1 MKVAPPLILSNLIE
15 VKLMAEE
22 LIRFEKIRKEFPGV
36 IANNDID
43 LTINKGEIHA
53 IVGENGAG
61 KTTLLKILYGLHQPT
76 SGRIYIDG
84 KKEKIA
90 NPAQAIKMGIGMVHQ
105 HFMLIPSFTIAEN
118 IVLGYEPRQKSIFTD
133 FKKAEAVTKEL
144 VSEYGLKVDPLQKV
158 EDVSVGIQQ
167 RIEILKVLYHGAEI
181 LILDEPTA
189 VLTPQETEE
198 LFAVIKSLVQEKNK
212 TVIFITHKLN
222 EVMNI
227 SDRVTVMRAGKKL
240 KTMATQNATKAQ
252 IAELMVGR
260 EVLLSEL
267 DRDSNKGPARLEVQ
281 QLKARDNRNLEAVKD
296 ISLKVHS
303 GEILGIAGVEGNG
316 QSELVEVIAGLR
328 ELDSGKIIINGRDLS
343 AASSGEI
350 RRSGVVHIPEDR
362 LKNGMSKEATIA
374 ENLLMGKQY
383 QQEFSLNKIQLK
395 QQAVKKEAENL
406 IEQFDIRT
414 PGAEV
419 SAGSLSGGNMQK
431 MVIAREFSFNSPILL
446 ISQPTRGVDI
456 GAIEFIHQQIMKKR
470 NEGCAVLLVSAE
482 LDEIM
487 RLSDRILTIY
497 EGQITGEFKN
507 NEDLSKKEIG
517 LYMTEKRG
525 EAN

>member
-1 MKVAPPLILSNLIE
+1 
-15 VKLMAEE
+15 MAEE

-36 IANNDID
+36 VANNDID

-61 KTTLLKILYGLHQPT
+61 KTTLLKILYGMHQPT
-76 SGRIYIDG
+76 AGKIYIEG
-84 KKEKIA
+84 QEEKIA
-90 NPAQAIKMGIGMVHQ
+90 SPAQAIKMGIGMVHQ

-133 FKKAEAVTKEL
+133 FKKAEKITEQLQA
-144 VSEYGLKVDPLQKV
+144 EYGLAVDPLQKV

-198 LFAVIKSLVQEKNK
+198 LFEVIKTLVKEKNK

-227 SDRVTVMRAGKKL
+227 SDRVTVMRDGKKL
-240 KTMATQNATKAQ
+240 QTMATETATKEK

-267 DRDSNKGPARLEVQ
+267 EREAKSGDVKLEVQ
-281 QLKARDNRNLEAVKD
+281 AINARDNRNLKAVKD
-296 ISLKVHS
+296 ISFKVHS

-316 QSELVEVIAGLR
+316 QSEMVEVITGLR
-328 ELDSGKIIINGRDLS
+328 ELESGKIMINSRDLS
-343 AASSGEI
+343 KSSSGEI
-350 RRSGVVHIPEDR
+350 RRNGVAHIPEDR

-383 QQEFSLNKIQLK
+383 QKDFAANKIHLK
-395 QQAVKKEAENL
+395 QQAVKKEAANL
-406 IEQFDIRT
+406 IEEFDIRT
-414 PGAEV
+414 PSAEV

-431 MVIAREFSFNSPILL
+431 MVIAREFSFDSLILL

-456 GAIEFIHQQIMKKR
+456 GAIEFIHHEIR
-470 NEGCAVLLVSAE
+470 NNRTEGCAVLLISAE

-497 EGQITGEFKN
+497 EGEITGEFTN
-507 NEDLSKKEIG
+507 DEDLSKQEIG
-517 LYMTEKRG
+517 LYMTENRG
-525 EAN
+525 EPID

>member
-1 MKVAPPLILSNLIE
+1 MKVASPLFLSKVIE
-15 VKLMAEE
+15 VKVMAAE

-76 SGRIYIDG
+76 SGRIYIEG
-84 KKEKIA
+84 KEEKIA
-90 NPAQAIKMGIGMVHQ
+90 NPAQAIKRGIGMVHQ

-118 IVLGYEPRQKSIFTD
+118 IVLGYEPRRKSIFTD
-133 FKKAEAVTKEL
+133 LKKAETVTKKL
-144 VSEYGLKVDPLQKV
+144 AAEYGLEVDPLQKV
-158 EDVSVGIQQ
+158 VDVSVGIQQ
-167 RIEILKVLYHGAEI
+167 RIEILKVLYHGADI

-198 LFAVIKSLVQEKNK
+198 LFEVIKNLVKEKNK

-240 KTMATQNATKAQ
+240 KTMPTQSATKAQ

-260 EVLLSEL
+260 EVLLAEL
-267 DRDSNKGPARLEVQ
+267 ERASNKGPARLEVQ
-281 QLKARDNRNLEAVKD
+281 KLKARDNRNLEAVKD
-296 ISLKVHS
+296 ISFQVHS

-328 ELDSGKIIINGRDLS
+328 EIDSGKIIINGRDLS
-343 AASSGEI
+343 AAQSGEI
-350 RRSGVVHIPEDR
+350 RDSGVVHIPEDR
-362 LKNGMSKEATIA
+362 LKNGMSKEASIA

-383 QQEFSLNKIQLK
+383 QKDFAVKKIQLK
-395 QQAVKKEAENL
+395 QQAVKQEAENL

-470 NEGCAVLLVSAE
+470 NDGCAVLLVSAE

-497 EGQITGEFKN
+497 EGQITGEFENDK
-507 NEDLSKKEIG
+507 DLSKKEIG
-517 LYMTEKRG
+517 LYMTENRG

>member
-1 MKVAPPLILSNLIE
+1 
-15 VKLMAEE
+15 MAEE
-22 LIRFEKIRKEFPGV
+22 LIRFENIRKEFPGV
-36 IANNDID
+36 VANDDIN
-43 LTINKGEIHA
+43 LTINKREIHA

-61 KTTLLKILYGLHQPT
+61 KTTLLKILYGMHRPT
-76 SGRIYIDG
+76 AGKIYIEG
-84 KKEKIA
+84 SEVKIN
-90 NPAQAIKMGIGMVHQ
+90 NPSQAIKMGIGMVHQ

-118 IVLGYEPRQKSIFTD
+118 IVLGYEPRQKNIFTD
-133 FKKAEAVTKEL
+133 FKKAEEITNQLKN
-144 VSEYGLKVDPLQKV
+144 EYGLQVEPLQKV
-158 EDVSVGIQQ
+158 EDISVGIQQ

-198 LFAVIKSLVQEKNK
+198 LFEVIKKLVKEKNK

-227 SDRVTVMRAGKKL
+227 SDRVTVMRDGKKL
-240 KTMATQNATKAQ
+240 QTMATKSTTKEK

-260 EVLLSEL
+260 EVLFSDLE
-267 DRDSNKGPARLEVQ
+267 REAQKGPVKLEVQ
-281 QLKARDNRNLEAVKD
+281 QLNARDNRNLKAVKD
-296 ISLKVHS
+296 ISFKVHA

-316 QSELVEVIAGLR
+316 QSELVEVITGLR
-328 ELDSGKIIINGRDLS
+328 KLESGKIIINDRDLS
-343 AASSGEI
+343 QNSSGEI
-350 RRSGVVHIPEDR
+350 RRNGVAHIPEDR

-383 QQEFSLNKIQLK
+383 QKNFAAHKIQLNQNK
-395 QQAVKKEAENL
+395 VKKEAESL
-406 IEQFDIRT
+406 IEEFDIRT
-414 PGAEV
+414 PSSEV

-431 MVIAREFSFNSPILL
+431 MVIAREFSFDSPILVV
-446 ISQPTRGVDI
+446 SQPTRGVDI
-456 GAIEFIHQQIMKKR
+456 GAIEFIHDEIMKKR
-470 NEGCAVLLVSAE
+470 NQGCAVLLVSAE

-497 EGQITGEFKN
+497 EGEITGEFIN
-507 NEDLSKKEIG
+507 NQDLSRQNIG

-525 EAN
+525 EVN

>member
-1 MKVAPPLILSNLIE
+1 
-15 VKLMAEE
+15 MAEE
-22 LIRFEKIRKEFPGV
+22 LIRFENIRKEFPGV
-36 IANNDID
+36 VANDDIN

-61 KTTLLKILYGLHQPT
+61 KTTLLKILYGMHRPT
-76 SGRIYIDG
+76 AGKIYIEG
-84 KKEKIA
+84 SEVKIS
-90 NPAQAIKMGIGMVHQ
+90 NPSQAIRMGIGMVHQ

-118 IVLGYEPRQKSIFTD
+118 IVLGYEPRQKKIFTD
-133 FKKAEAVTKEL
+133 FKKAEEITNQLKN
-144 VSEYGLKVDPLQKV
+144 EYGLQVDPLQKV
-158 EDVSVGIQQ
+158 EDISVGIQQ

-198 LFAVIKSLVQEKNK
+198 LFEVIKKLVKEKNK

-227 SDRVTVMRAGKKL
+227 SDRVTVMRDGKKL
-240 KTMATQNATKAQ
+240 QTMLTKSTTKEK

-260 EVLLSEL
+260 EVLFSDLE
-267 DRDSNKGPARLEVQ
+267 RETKKGPVKLEVQ
-281 QLKARDNRNLEAVKD
+281 QLNARDNRNLKAVKD
-296 ISLKVHS
+296 ISFKVHA

-316 QSELVEVIAGLR
+316 QSELVEVITGLR
-328 ELDSGKIIINGRDLS
+328 ELKSGKIIVNDRDLS
-343 AASSGEI
+343 QSSSGEI
-350 RRSGVVHIPEDR
+350 RRNGVAHIPEDR

-383 QQEFSLNKIQLK
+383 QENFAVHKIQLNQNK
-395 QQAVKKEAENL
+395 VKKEAESL
-406 IEQFDIRT
+406 IEEFDIRT
-414 PGAEV
+414 PSPEV

-431 MVIAREFSFNSPILL
+431 MVIAREFSFDSPILVV
-446 ISQPTRGVDI
+446 SQPTRGVDI
-456 GAIEFIHQQIMKKR
+456 GAIEFIHDEIMKKR
-470 NEGCAVLLVSAE
+470 NQGCAVLLVSAE

-497 EGQITGEFKN
+497 EGEITGEFIN
-507 NEDLSKKEIG
+507 DQDLSRQKIG
-517 LYMTEKRG
+517 LYMTEKCG
-525 EAN
+525 EVN

>member
-1 MKVAPPLILSNLIE
+1 
-15 VKLMAEE
+15 MAEE
-22 LIRFEKIRKEFPGV
+22 LIRFENIRKEFPGV
-36 IANNDID
+36 VANDDIN

-61 KTTLLKILYGLHQPT
+61 KTTLLKILYGMHQPT
-76 SGRIYIDG
+76 AGKIYIEG
-84 KKEKIA
+84 KEVKIGS
-90 NPAQAIKMGIGMVHQ
+90 PSQAIQMGIGMVHQ
-105 HFMLIPSFTIAEN
+105 HFMLIPSFSISEN
-118 IVLGYEPRQKSIFTD
+118 IVLGYEPRQKNIFTD
-133 FKKAEAVTKEL
+133 FNQAVKITNQLKD
-144 VSEYGLKVDPLQKV
+144 EYGLEVDPKQKV
-158 EDVSVGIQQ
+158 EDVSVGIRQ

-198 LFAVIKSLVQEKNK
+198 LFEVIKRLVKEKDK

-227 SDRVTVMRAGKKL
+227 SDRVTVMRSGKKL
-240 KTMATQNATKAQ
+240 KTMDTESATKEK

-260 EVLLSEL
+260 EVLLSDIE
-267 DRDSNKGPARLEVQ
+267 RDSNQGAVKLEVQ
-281 QLKARDNRNLEAVKD
+281 SICARDNRNLRAVND
-296 ISLKVHS
+296 ISFKVHS

-316 QSELVEVIAGLR
+316 QSELLEVITGLR
-328 ELDSGKIIINGRDLS
+328 ELESGKLIIQNKDLS
-343 AASSGEI
+343 HGDSKEI
-350 RRSGVVHIPEDR
+350 RKNGITHIPEDR
-362 LKNGMSKEATIA
+362 LKNGMSKEGTIA

-383 QQEFSLNKIQLK
+383 QQKFAAAKIHLK
-395 QQAVKKEAENL
+395 KKEVKKEAEDL
-406 IEQFDIRT
+406 IKEFDIRT
-414 PGAEV
+414 PSSEV

-431 MVIAREFSFNSPILL
+431 MVIAREFSFDSPIL
-446 ISQPTRGVDI
+446 IVSQPTRGVDI
-456 GAIEFIHQQIMKKR
+456 GAIEFIHDEIMKKR
-470 NEGCAVLLVSAE
+470 NEGAAVLLVSAE

-497 EGQITGEFKN
+497 EGEITGEFEN
-507 NEDLSKKEIG
+507 NQDLSKQEIG